1 MKNCSSYGNYVE
13 LFWYNQ
19 DRQAYSSVFV
29 SSLTVPYRRIER
41 EFSMGGGKCVL
52 DNDNRS
58 RSALIALRFI
68 YAASNGI
75 RAVCA
80 VTGRPFFYVYIVMIW
95 RKLCDSGNAFYRE
108 ET

>member
-1 MKNCSSYGNYVE
+1 MKNYSSYGNSVE

-41 EFSMGGGKCVL
+41 DFSMGGGKCVL

-58 RSALIALRFI
+58 RSALIALRNI
-68 YAASNGI
+68 YA
-75 RAVCA
+75 
-80 VTGRPFFYVYIVMIW
+80 VTKIE
-95 RKLCDSGNAFYRE
+95 K
-108 ET
+108 

>member
-1 MKNCSSYGNYVE
+1 MQKGRQKKGIPTEKIPSGKKNLKNYSSYGNSVE

-41 EFSMGGGKCVL
+41 DFSMGGGKCVL

-58 RSALIALRFI
+58 RSALIALRNI
-68 YAASNGI
+68 YA
-75 RAVCA
+75 
-80 VTGRPFFYVYIVMIW
+80 VTKIE
-95 RKLCDSGNAFYRE
+95 K
-108 ET
+108 